1 MAVND
6 ATYNLSYHEILMK
19 VNNKKDKAGKL
30 EVLRKYDTEQLRMF
44 LKGSFDPNCEWLLP
58 EGAPPY
64 KVNEAPLGTE
74 HNWLKMEVKRMF
86 HLLKGGNPQLN
97 QIKRDNM
104 FIQMLE
110 GLSAEEAQLLIDAK
124 DGLLN
129 KTYKG
134 LTANLIKE
142 AFGWDDNFMRKNN

>member
-1 MAVND
+1 
-6 ATYNLSYHEILMK
+6 
-19 VNNKKDKAGKL
+19 
-30 EVLRKYDTEQLRMF
+30 MF

-129 KTYKG
+129 KKYKG

>member
-129 KTYKG
+129 KKYKG

-142 AFGWDDNFMRKNN
+142 SFGWDDNFMRKNN